1 MLYGNHIT
9 PRRSLKSGFRLLP
22 TDDLAADAQLRLMS
36 TESSVGML
44 CGNHLIN
51 SYVSSRY
58 PARNDATSMVEHNGS
73 AASGAE
79 SMPNEELRSA
89 TNLK

>member
-51 SYVSSRY
+51 S
-58 PARNDATSMVEHNGS
+58 
-73 AASGAE
+73 
-79 SMPNEELRSA
+79 
-89 TNLK
+89 